1 MKINQ
6 TSMCCFLPVKRLL
19 FAAACLLGFLS
30 ANAQPPERRQ
40 PTSAEELPKLK
51 TKVAEEIKA
60 ATTDTARVRL
70 LIQLASLNSRD
81 NLNEAVK
88 LGKEAVAL
96 ADKSGHTET
105 IARSYMSFGTIYL
118 TNNRYDD
125 ALEYLNKGL
134 PAAEKTGKPEVL
146 QPYFNNLGL
155 IYDRRGVYEKA
166 LGYYR
171 KSYSALEKMQT
182 PPARQAGALM
192 QISQILGRTGK
203 YRESIDTYQTALGFA
218 EQAQDWEKV
227 SGIWYNIGNNYKD
240 LGEEEQAEQAF
251 AKSGEFRERDKKKV
265 PSPANGKSGNN

>member
-1 MKINQ
+1 MQTNQ
-6 TSMCCFLPVKRLL
+6 PSVSCFLLKRLL
-19 FAAACLLGFLS
+19 FAAICLAWFLP
-30 ANAQPPERRQ
+30 ANAQAPERRQ
-40 PTSAEELPKLK
+40 PPSPEELPKLK
-51 TKVAEEIKA
+51 SKVAEELKA
-60 ATTDTARVRL
+60 ATSDTARVRL

-81 NLNEAVK
+81 NFNEAVK

-146 QPYFNNLGL
+146 QPYFNNLGQ
-155 IYDRRGVYEKA
+155 IYERRGVYEKT
-166 LGYYR
+166 LDYYR
-171 KSYSALEKMQT
+171 KSYSAMEKMQT
-182 PPARQAGALM
+182 PVTRRAGALM
-192 QISQILGRTGK
+192 QIGQILSRTGK
-203 YRESIDTYQTALGFA
+203 YRESIEVYQKALAFA

-265 PSPANGKSGNN
+265 LSPANGKSGNN

>member
-1 MKINQ
+1 M
-6 TSMCCFLPVKRLL
+6 SRFLPFKRLL

-40 PTSAEELPKLK
+40 PPSAEEIPKLK
-51 TKVAEEIKA
+51 AKVAEELKA
-60 ATTDTARVRL
+60 ATADTARVRL

-88 LGKEAVAL
+88 LGKEAVTL

-105 IARSYMSFGTIYL
+105 IARSYVSFGTIYL
-118 TNNRYDD
+118 MNNRYDD

-134 PAAEKTGKPEVL
+134 PAAEKTGKPDVL

-166 LGYYR
+166 LDFYR

-182 PPARQAGALM
+182 PPSRRAVGLM
-192 QISQILGRTGK
+192 QIGQILSRTGK
-203 YRESIDTYQTALGFA
+203 YRESIETYQKALIFA
-218 EQAQDWEKV
+218 EQAQEWEKV

-240 LGEEEQAEQAF
+240 LGEEEHAEQAF
-251 AKSGEFRERDKKKV
+251 AKSGEFRERDKKKA
-265 PSPANGKSGNN
+265 PSPANGKSGSN